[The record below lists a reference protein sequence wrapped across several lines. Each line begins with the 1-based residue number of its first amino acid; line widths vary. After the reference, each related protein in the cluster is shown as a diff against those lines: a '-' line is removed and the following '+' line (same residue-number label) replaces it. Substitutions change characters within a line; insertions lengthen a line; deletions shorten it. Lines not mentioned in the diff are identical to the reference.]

1 VAAFDFAFGL
11 GRGGEEEIDAI
22 EVEGGPE
29 LGEGVGVVGIE
40 EGVEVYI
47 EGERQAVELEGAG
60 EEVEMCEQRF
70 GGIEACARVEACGVV
85 ENIEENLLVCGAGQ
99 EGVRGGVVLPEGAV
113 VAGLPAFD
121 GFGRGFVTGVWGEL
135 VFEGPAADA
144 GAVGLE
150 VEAAAEF
157 AGDARVGAR
166 RFGGEE
172 LGGERAGLGRPLGMM
187 ITTGEAGGP
196 GVGLAV
202 GTGVEILGIE
212 VVEAGT
218 GQAQLSGGGTGA
230 DLASAMTVEQLTNEW
245 SGVTL
250 DQL

>member
-1 VAAFDFAFGL
+1 
-11 GRGGEEEIDAI
+11 
-22 EVEGGPE
+22 
-29 LGEGVGVVGIE
+29 
-40 EGVEVYI
+40 
-47 EGERQAVELEGAG
+47 
-60 EEVEMCEQRF
+60 
-70 GGIEACARVEACGVV
+70 
-85 ENIEENLLVCGAGQ
+85 
-99 EGVRGGVVLPEGAV
+99 
-113 VAGLPAFD
+113 
-121 GFGRGFVTGVWGEL
+121 
-135 VFEGPAADA
+135 
-144 GAVGLE
+144 
-150 VEAAAEF
+150 
-157 AGDARVGAR
+157 
-166 RFGGEE
+166 
-172 LGGERAGLGRPLGMM
+172 MM